1 MGLSFRNLA
10 DRQPA
15 VVATALSVAPAV
27 ATGSHHSAAVV
38 LEVEVNCVSGI
49 SVINPRGSPSGPD
62 LSQPCFANLIQMS
75 KEKKAV

>member
-38 LEVEVNCVSGI
+38 LAVEVALAAAVIVAVAPVSSI
-49 SVINPRGSPSGPD
+49 S
-62 LSQPCFANLIQMS
+62 
-75 KEKKAV
+75 